1 MRNMLRIAAVV
12 AAFALPS
19 FAQTGTWNVD
29 PAHSKA
35 VFSVKHLGI
44 STVRGELSKAS
55 GHAEIDDKD
64 VTKSQ
69 IEVTLDASTV
79 NTGQDNRDKDLR
91 SDNFF
96 DVQKYPTMSFKS
108 KRVSKAADGSLKLTG
123 DLTMHGVTKEVAF
136 DVDGLSPAIKDP
148 FGSGGLRRGASATAK
163 INRKDFG
170 IVWNHVMDN
179 GGLVVSDDVTITIDL
194 ELVKK
199 A

>member
-1 MRNMLRIAAVV
+1 MRNVLKIAAAV

-19 FAQTGTWNVD
+19 FAQTGTWDVD
-29 PAHSKA
+29 PAHSKG

-55 GHAEIDDKD
+55 GHAEINDND

-69 IEVTLDASTV
+69 IEVTLGAATV
-79 NTGQDNRDKDLR
+79 NTGQEDRDKDLR
-91 SDNFF
+91 STNFL
-96 DVQKYPTMSFKS
+96 DVEKYPTMSFKS
-108 KRVSKAADGSLKLTG
+108 KSISKGPGGTLKLTG
-123 DLTMHGVTKEVAF
+123 DLTIHGVTKEVTF
-136 DVDGLSPAIKDP
+136 DVDGPSPAIKDP
-148 FGSGGLRRGASATAK
+148 FGAGLRRGASATAK

-170 IVWNHVMDN
+170 IVWNHLMDN
-179 GGLVVSDDVTITIDL
+179 GGLMVSDDVTITIDL